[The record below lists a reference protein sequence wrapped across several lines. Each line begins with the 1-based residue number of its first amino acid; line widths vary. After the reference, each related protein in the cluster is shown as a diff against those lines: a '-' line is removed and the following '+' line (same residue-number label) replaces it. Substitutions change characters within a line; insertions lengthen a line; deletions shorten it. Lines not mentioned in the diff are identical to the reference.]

1 MSSFSH
7 VREQSINDI
16 SHSDEAYII
25 ASKHMRVLRHAITCQ
40 SNETS
45 ISCQYSV
52 CKEMRS
58 LLDHAVNCLEDSNC
72 AVSHCDICKRLVEH
86 LDSCSGLD
94 CRLCSVGNFARNY
107 IPDNFP
113 NNHHI
118 VNGIQMHSNSSS
130 IVHSTTVAINGF
142 DWRARYGPEIRDQLV
157 RSYAGQVFNPE
168 TYNDS
173 RSDVIFGVFQN
184 QEAKYF
190 KECTTEEEYRAKLK
204 QYVDRLQNELKN
216 KLEKHNG
223 GSVSPSTV
231 KAEPTEQ
238 INPRSQSSLLFSGGS
253 AGFASGSAPESSNG
267 KSVENV
273 DSNIKPKPESSTSS
287 NDAIL
292 SVKTE
297 EISDAQSTAKN
308 EPTTSSGSS
317 SIDQKQVQPANERRC
332 VWTKEQ
338 LKDDFLPLVDKICQE
353 SLSTHFRFPVA
364 YVELRLTDY
373 PSIVP
378 NPMDLSTIKK
388 KLQEGDYEDPW
399 DVVDDF
405 WLMFNN
411 AWRYNKKNTK
421 IYKACTKLSEIFESQ
436 IDRLMRDL
444 GFCCGR
450 AYVHHPHVLSCLTE
464 KSCNINRD
472 DVYYVCET
480 TDKEQKKEFL
490 DKYIVCDKCYQSAGS
505 TITIDDQSSPVHL
518 EKSRFKKQVNNTI
531 VHEKFVHCREC
542 GRKWHKVCACH
553 MDEIWPSGFVC
564 DNCRKTYNI
573 PKAPNRFTAKRL
585 PKCKLS
591 EFLEKRVNDFMK
603 KNEPNTKEVTIRVLA
618 SGYKSVEVKKYMRE
632 VFYVNGKFPE
642 SFPYKTKAIFA
653 FQEVDGQEVC
663 FFGLYVQEYSSD
675 CPPPNTR
682 RVYIAYLDSVHF
694 FRPKLYRTEIYH
706 EILIGYMH
714 YAKKQGYANAHIW
727 ACPPGEGDDYIF
739 HMHPVD
745 QKIPK
750 PKRLQDW
757 YRKMLQ
763 KGHNER
769 IVVDYKNIYEDASET
784 KRLLPTD
791 LPYFDGDLWPNTME
805 ELLKPLVENRRRLKE
820 EEAAEECV
828 DGEEDGDSN
837 HGSLDCD
844 RKPGSAGSGS
854 GLNGVDIRKK
864 TKKRKIKRACSSLNI
879 PGSGTKRK
887 RLTAA
892 SNEDTEAEVQRRLEE
907 NLQRHAD
914 AFLTIN
920 LYNPNQIPNLQPIK
934 DPDPLFSSELME
946 CRDSF
951 LSRARER
958 HLEFSTL
965 RRAKFSTLTFL
976 YEIHQENKDTII
988 YVCTGC
994 KAETETPR
1002 ICKQCS
1008 NFYLCEECFKAR
1020 GHDHPMTRV
1029 VVSDDNSNNASVQQ
1043 SDRLRMERCV
1053 ALLKHTSTC
1062 RDANCRVPSCLDIK
1076 RRLAH
1081 MVSPHDRTK
1090 CIPCRQMNRIIVA
1103 HSAKC
1108 NDANCQVMFC
1118 AQCKAM
1124 KKQQES
1130 QQRLRKL
1137 QTLRR
1142 RQKTMQCANNNTQ
1155 TPQQPN
1161 TPQQASTG
1169 GQSGTPCMSNP
1180 LVPHHAATTT
1190 TASPTVLSGPGSTDT
1205 PQSFNSQMSMAS
1217 PHVVPRNSPPKPTSV
1232 PTHSSTL
1239 QYSHSSPY
1247 QSPLAATG
1255 PRSIGC
1261 NQQQQPTMQQH
1272 HILTEFQQT
1281 PPVAS
1286 PFIQQQQSVVYQP
1299 QIQHAPQ
1306 MHQSKSY
1313 PSSGEIGFV
1322 RQQSN
1327 PPQPPQQFYENG
1339 QSQRGPCFMN
1349 NPMVSMSP
1357 RQQPHFQPQQPPAIN
1372 PNESED
1378 MYTVQQQQQ
1387 QQQSSL
1393 KRPYFNEGDA
1403 MGPGG
1408 NMYNNNNGPPMVG
1421 PQPPK
1426 QMRMMMSS
1434 QSQQPPMSSIQQ
1446 QNNTP
1451 LPDQQQQ
1458 TIMHWSGGGQPQS
1471 NGGSGQVMP
1480 PTVNKMPLQMRQPAH
1495 QMMHGISPNQPSTP
1509 PAHLMNPS
1517 AGQPPTSADV
1527 ETVISARR
1535 NFTNEMDFNTWLHQ
1549 NLQFLPAWNYVR
1561 SQQHQQKGMVPPKP
1575 PLQYAQSQPMPVS
1588 QNQPQQQQMIMR
1600 GGGPGGY
1607 INHIPPPRMMLQQ
1620 QVSGQVS
1627 MSNSSWQQQ
1636 QQMQQPGP
1644 LQDSWGVRQP
1654 CYAPPQGGKLPYNQN
1669 PQQQQMVQNNPY
1681 PPVQQQ
1687 PGGFPSHR
1695 YAPPP
1700 HGNNPAPGVMLRPV
1714 PPHRIPGPPL
1724 SPRSQQ
1730 TPMYAPP
1737 QQGQPQQQQN
1747 SMMLSQL
1754 LVQPHPQS
1762 QRMQDGVPPHQQ
1774 HQPPPSQQP
1783 QIPR

>member
-1 MSSFSH
+1 MSSFSQ

-16 SHSDEAYII
+16 SHSDDAYII

-40 SNETS
+40 SNDTA
-45 ISCQYSV
+45 IPCQYSV

-58 LLDHAVNCLEDSNC
+58 LLDHAFNCSNDSDC
-72 AVSHCDICKRLVEH
+72 TVSHCDICKRLVEH
-86 LDSCSGLD
+86 LDSCSGLN
-94 CRLCSVGNFARNY
+94 CRLCSVNSFYRNP
-107 IPDNFP
+107 ISDTSP
-113 NNHHI
+113 NSHHL

-130 IVHSTTVAINGF
+130 VALNGF
-142 DWRARYGPEIRDQLV
+142 DWRTRYGPEIRDQLV

-173 RSDVIFGVFQN
+173 RSDVIFSVFQQ
-184 QEAKYF
+184 QEAKCF
-190 KECTTEEEYRAKLK
+190 KDCNSEEEYRAKLK
-204 QYVDRLQNELKN
+204 RYVDRLQNELKN

-223 GSVSPSTV
+223 NSISPSTI
-231 KAEPTEQ
+231 KAEPVEQ
-238 INPRSQSSLLFSGGS
+238 INPRSQSSLLYSGGS
-253 AGFASGSAPESSNG
+253 TGFTSGSAPGSSNG
-267 KSVENV
+267 KSIENM
-273 DSNIKPKPESSTSS
+273 DSTIKPKPESSTSS
-287 NDAIL
+287 NDAVS

-297 EISDAQSTAKN
+297 EISDAQSISKHD
-308 EPTTSSGSS
+308 PSTSSGPS
-317 SIDQKQVQPANERRC
+317 SIDQKQLHLFNERRC
-332 VWTKEQ
+332 IWTKEQ
-338 LKDDFLPLVDKICQE
+338 LQNAFLPLVSNIYNQE
-353 SLSTHFRFPVA
+353 PHSIHFRVPVA
-364 YVELRLTDY
+364 YEELRLTDY

-378 NPMDLSTIKK
+378 NPMDLSTIEK
-388 KLQEGDYEDPW
+388 KLQIGDYEGPW

-411 AWRYNKKNTK
+411 AWRYNRKNTK
-421 IYKACTKLSEIFESQ
+421 IYKACTKLSEIFESL
-436 IDRLMRDL
+436 IDPLMRDL

-472 DVYYVCET
+472 DIYYVCET

-573 PKAPNRFTAKRL
+573 PKASNRFTAKRL

-632 VFYVNGKFPE
+632 VFYASGKFPE

-682 RVYIAYLDSVHF
+682 RVYIAYLDSVYF
-694 FRPKLYRTEIYH
+694 FQPKQYRTDIYH

-769 IVVDYKNIYEDASET
+769 IVFDYKNIYEDASET
-784 KRLLPTD
+784 KHLLPTD

-828 DGEEDGDSN
+828 EGEEDCDSN

-854 GLNGVDIRKK
+854 GLNGMDNRKK
-864 TKKRKIKRACSSLNI
+864 TKKRKIKRAGSSLNI
-879 PGSGTKRK
+879 PGSGSKRK
-887 RLTAA
+887 RLTAV
-892 SNEDTEAEVQRRLEE
+892 SNEETEAEVQRRLEE

-920 LYNPNQIPNLQPIK
+920 LYNPNQVPNLQPIK
-934 DPDPLFSSELME
+934 DPDPLLSSELME

-988 YVCTGC
+988 YVCAGC

-1002 ICKQCS
+1002 ICKQCM

-1029 VVSDDNSNNASVQQ
+1029 VVSDDSANNASVQQ
-1043 SDRLRMERCV
+1043 SDRLRMEKCV
-1053 ALLKHTSTC
+1053 ALLKHTSIC
-1062 RDANCRVPSCLDIK
+1062 RDANCRVPSCRDIK
-1076 RRLAH
+1076 RRLSH
-1081 MVSPHDRTK
+1081 MESPHDRTK
-1090 CIPCRQMNRIIVA
+1090 CIPCRQMHRIIVA

-1108 NDANCQVMFC
+1108 NDANCQVIFC
-1118 AQCKAM
+1118 AQLKAM

-1142 RQKTMQCANNNTQ
+1142 RQKTMQCANSNNIQ
-1155 TPQQPN
+1155 TSQQPN
-1161 TPQQASTG
+1161 TPQQAST
-1169 GQSGTPCMSNP
+1169 SGAPCTSNSS
-1180 LVPHHAATTT
+1180 VPQHATTTTT

-1217 PHVVPRNSPPKPTSV
+1217 PHAVPRSSPPKPTSV
-1232 PTHSSTL
+1232 PTHPSTL

-1247 QSPLAATG
+1247 QSPMAATG
-1255 PRSIGC
+1255 SRSIGC
-1261 NQQQQPTMQQH
+1261 NQQPAVQQH
-1272 HILTEFQQT
+1272 HTPTEFQQT
-1281 PPVAS
+1281 PAAS
-1286 PFIQQQQSVVYQP
+1286 SFVQQQQSGVYQ
-1299 QIQHAPQ
+1299 QQMQHAPQ
-1306 MHQSKSY
+1306 LHQSKSY
-1313 PSSGEIGFV
+1313 SSSGDISFV

-1327 PPQPPQQFYENG
+1327 PSQPPQQFYENG
-1339 QSQRGPCFMN
+1339 QPQRGHGFMN
-1349 NPMVSMSP
+1349 NPMMSMSP
-1357 RQQPHFQPQQPPAIN
+1357 RQQPHFQPQQPSTMN
-1372 PNESED
+1372 PNENED
-1378 MYTVQQQQQ
+1378 MYTMQQQ

-1393 KRPYFNEGDA
+1393 KRPYFNESDM
-1403 MGPGG
+1403 MGPSG
-1408 NMYNNNNGPPMVG
+1408 NMYNNNVPPMSQ
-1421 PQPPK
+1421 PPPPK
-1426 QMRMMMSS
+1426 QMRVMMPS
-1434 QSQQPPMSSIQQ
+1434 QSQQPQISSMQQ
-1446 QNNTP
+1446 QNTQ
-1451 LPDQQQQ
+1451 LLDQQQQ
-1458 TIMHWSGGGQPQS
+1458 TAMHWSGGQPQS
-1471 NGGSGQVMP
+1471 NGGSGQIMP
-1480 PTVNKMPLQMRQPAH
+1480 PAVNKMSLQMRQPA
-1495 QMMHGISPNQPSTP
+1495 QQIVHGISPNQTSTP

-1517 AGQPPTSADV
+1517 AGQAPTSVEV
-1527 ETVISARR
+1527 ETVVSARR
-1535 NFTNEMDFNTWLHQ
+1535 NFTNEMEFNTWLHQ
-1549 NLQFLPAWNYVR
+1549 NPQFIPAWNYIR
-1561 SQQHQQKGMVPPKP
+1561 TQQQHHQKGIVPSKP
-1575 PLQYAQSQPMPVS
+1575 PLQYAQPQPMPVS
-1588 QNQPQQQQMIMR
+1588 QNQPQQQQMMMR
-1600 GGGPGGY
+1600 GGGPGPGGY
-1607 INHIPPPRMMLQQ
+1607 INHIPPQRMMPQQ
-1620 QVSGQVS
+1620 QIPGQIP

-1636 QQMQQPGP
+1636 MQQPGP
-1644 LQDSWGVRQP
+1644 PQESWGVRQP
-1654 CYAPPQGGKLPYNQN
+1654 CYAPPQGGKLPYSQN
-1669 PQQQQMVQNNPY
+1669 PQQQQMVQNSPY
-1681 PPVQQQ
+1681 PVQQQQ

-1695 YAPPP
+1695 YAPPLS
-1700 HGNNPAPGVMLRPV
+1700 HGNNPPPGVMLRPPV
-1714 PPHRIPGPPL
+1714 ASHRIPGPPL
-1724 SPRSQQ
+1724 SPRTQQ
-1730 TPMYAPP
+1730 PPMYVST
-1737 QQGQPQQQQN
+1737 QQGPPQQQQN

-1754 LVQPHPQS
+1754 LVQPHPQP
-1762 QRMQDGVPPHQQ
+1762 QRMQDGVLSHQQ
-1774 HQPPPSQQP
+1774 HQSLPSQQP